1 MAGLRIE
8 NLRKSFGAV
17 DVLKGIDL
25 DIRDGEFVSFLGPSG
40 CGKST
45 LLRSIA
51 GLEELTDGAIHLDG
65 REITDL
71 PSAKRDIAMV
81 FQNYALYPHMNVRK
95 NMSFGLSLNGMKAD
109 EIERRVSEAADIL
122 RITYSWDMARA
133 CRGRLAIER
142 PEHDK
147 VVSLDL
153 PDAVPLALED
163 IRVMATDPRRRHVDE
178 DVLFFA
184 VSDRVEPIGPTPSLT
199 AEVPLLSNGA
209 YTFAGRL
216 RQGDLVETL
225 ETGLVPVLQVVNRT
239 VPACGS
245 FRPVRL
251 RAPYFGLLR
260 DIVVAPDQR
269 LVVGGS
275 EVEYIFGREAVLVP
289 ARHLVNGIS
298 AIELTGA
305 VTVTYSQVILPRHE
319 SVIAAGCP
327 VESLYV
333 GRIRRKPGPL
343 AASLLA
349 PFDRRL
355 LPEHARSAYLVV
367 KPFEAITLMQRR
379 AA

>member
-1 MAGLRIE
+1 MESGKARGWIAISDAEEHRFCASGLEPGGDGLTGPALRAGILPRGSLMLE
-8 NLRKSFGAV
+8 TRLSPEQR
-17 DVLKGIDL
+17 
-25 DIRDGEFVSFLGPSG
+25 PQ
-40 CGKST
+40 T
-45 LLRSIA
+45 LLGYERGHPHRYRLSVQALPGGGLVLVIA
-51 GLEELTDGAIHLDG
+51 DGQEVFHTALNHNG
-65 REITDL
+65 RDR
-71 PSAKRDIAMV
+71 P
-81 FQNYALYPHMNVRK
+81 
-95 NMSFGLSLNGMKAD
+95 
-109 EIERRVSEAADIL
+109 DIL
-122 RITYSWDMARA
+122 RITYSWDLERPGPQPGQSW
-133 CRGRLAIER
+133 GRLAIEQ
-142 PEHDK
+142 PEYDR
-147 VVSLDL
+147 VS
-153 PDAVPLALED
+153 AVELAGAPALALED
-163 IRVMATDPRRRHVDE
+163 IRVMATDPRQRHLDG

-184 VSDRVEPIGPTPSLT
+184 VSDRVEPIGPMPSLT
-199 AEVPLLSNGA
+199 ANVPIMGDGV
-209 YTFAGRL
+209 YRFAGSL

-225 ETGLVPVLQVVNRT
+225 ESDLVPVLQVVERT

-251 RAPYFGLLR
+251 RAPYFGLMR

-289 ARHLVNGIS
+289 ARHLVNGVS

-305 VTVTYSQVILPRHE
+305 VTVSYRQLILPRHE

-333 GRIRRKPGPL
+333 GRLRRKPEQL

-349 PFDRRL
+349 PFDRRM
-355 LPEHARSAYLVV
+355 LPEHARSAHLMV

>member
-1 MAGLRIE
+1 MQNRSNRTGWIAISDAEEHRFCASGLE
-8 NLRKSFGAV
+8 PGNANCGL
-17 DVLKGIDL
+17 VLDNGLLPQGSLMLETRLSPD
-25 DIRDGEFVSFLGPSG
+25 DRPQ
-40 CGKST
+40 T
-45 LLRSIA
+45 LLSYERGQPHGYRLTLQA
-51 GLEELTDGAIHLDG
+51 LPGGGLVMVVADGAD
-65 REITDL
+65 
-71 PSAKRDIAMV
+71 V
-81 FQNYALYPHMNVRK
+81 FHAVLHHNSQDR
-95 NMSFGLSLNGMKAD
+95 
-109 EIERRVSEAADIL
+109 ADIL

-225 ETGLVPVLQVVNRT
+225 ETGLVPVLQVVRRT